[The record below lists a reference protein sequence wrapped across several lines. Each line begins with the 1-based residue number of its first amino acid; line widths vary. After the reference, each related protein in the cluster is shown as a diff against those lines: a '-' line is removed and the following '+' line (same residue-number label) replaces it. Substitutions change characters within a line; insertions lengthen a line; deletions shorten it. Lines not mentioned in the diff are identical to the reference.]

1 MGFWDKKEGKRLF
14 EKLPFYN
21 TFIEKPKIEDLKNI
35 DLLHELPFYDE
46 LNIEKISKAFKRYAR
61 GYKIE
66 IMNSKDP
73 VAQLKASKLNIKDL
87 LKNLLN
93 EMNSFKYQITV
104 KVLLK
109 TQKEWRHRICSCFF

>member
-46 LNIEKISKAFKRYAR
+46 LNIEKISKAFKRCAR

-66 IMNSKDP
+66 IMNSDP